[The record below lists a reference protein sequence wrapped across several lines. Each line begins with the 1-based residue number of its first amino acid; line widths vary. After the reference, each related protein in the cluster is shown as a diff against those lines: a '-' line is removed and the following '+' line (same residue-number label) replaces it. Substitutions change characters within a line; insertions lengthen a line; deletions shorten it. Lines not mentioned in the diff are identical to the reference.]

1 VAIGVFLKR
10 ANASKK
16 NLVALYPLPE
26 PEYPHPMRLVCLQI
40 PYGEE
45 VKHITLDSLDVL
57 LHGEYEEVKAKVCD
71 DFIDSLMLPD
81 GVLGSGE
88 TPSPLVRSS
97 NQTKV
102 ARALDHKAP
111 VVTVRPSDD
120 DRMVTPVEVL
130 QRAQT
135 SIQAFETHF
144 PLEMKKSE
152 KKAKKGEKGRTVLT
166 YKDFLK

>member
-1 VAIGVFLKR
+1 MKREKVPPLYVSGDPTFITGHESLKACAAISALAQALDRKDQVAIGVFLKR

-102 ARALDHKAP
+102 ARAHCA
-111 VVTVRPSDD
+111 
-120 DRMVTPVEVL
+120 
-130 QRAQT
+130 
-135 SIQAFETHF
+135 
-144 PLEMKKSE
+144 SE
-152 KKAKKGEKGRTVLT
+152 
-166 YKDFLK
+166 